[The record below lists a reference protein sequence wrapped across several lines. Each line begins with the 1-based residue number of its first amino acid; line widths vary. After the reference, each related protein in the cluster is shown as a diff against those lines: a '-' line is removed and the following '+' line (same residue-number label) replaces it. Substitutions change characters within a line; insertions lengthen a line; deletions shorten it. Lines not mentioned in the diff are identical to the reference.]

1 MIEKIDNLIKPLLQK
16 NVVFCFKRKNY
27 KTGKLLLYKVAGN
40 YMSFTLITEKKKET
54 FEIPFPFSV
63 NADNQNINFDY
74 RLETL
79 AENDYELLITL
90 KSITKIKNCR
100 FYDNILTITAL

>member
-1 MIEKIDNLIKPLLQK
+1 MIEKVDNLIKPLLQR
-16 NVVFCFKRKNY
+16 NVIFSFKHKNY

-63 NADNQNINFDY
+63 NSTEQSISFDY

-90 KSITKIKNCR
+90 KSITKVKNCR
-100 FYDNILTITAL
+100 FYDNVLTITAL